1 MRSNMRK
8 YLLFSIVLILT
19 VLFFVSCATT
29 TKVTRVDSS
38 EVVDVTGTWND
49 TDVTIVCN
57 SLIKECLESPR
68 IDAFTKSN
76 NRLPVV
82 TIGQFKNMS
91 SEHLDTSIITS
102 KMRTAMINSGKVDFI
117 ADRNAKKDTRAEIAD
132 QMQFAKEDQQKAIAQ
147 EDAAD
152 FMIQGSVKSIVQESG
167 KKQLRVYYVDAELVD
182 IESGRIV
189 WTGEN
194 SEIKKVVKKGTK

>member
-1 MRSNMRK
+1 MI
-8 YLLFSIVLILT
+8 LVLSVMFL
-19 VLFFVSCATT
+19 VSCSTT
-29 TKVTRVDSS
+29 TKVKRVDSS

-49 TDVTIVCN
+49 TDVSIVCN

-68 IDAFTKSN
+68 LEAFAKNN

-82 TIGQFKNMS
+82 TVGQFKNMS

-132 QMQFAKEDQQKAIAQ
+132 QMQYAKEDQQKAIAQ

>member
-1 MRSNMRK
+1 MK
-8 YLLFSIVLILT
+8 KHLFFTIALIAAVLIL
-19 VLFFVSCATT
+19 VSCATK
-29 TKVTRVDSS
+29 TKVERVDAS
-38 EVVDVTGTWND
+38 EVIDITGTWND

-57 SLIKECLESPR
+57 SLIKECLENPR
-68 IDAFTKSN
+68 LDAFAKN
-76 NRLPVV
+76 NGRLPVMTV
-82 TIGQFKNMS
+82 GTFKNMS
-91 SEHLDTSIITS
+91 SEHLDTSLITA

-117 ADRNAKKDTRAEIAD
+117 ADRSAKQDTRAEIAD

-167 KKQLRVYYVDAELVD
+167 KNQLRVYYVDAELID
-182 IESGRIV
+182 IETGRIV

>member
-1 MRSNMRK
+1 MRR
-8 YLLFSIVLILT
+8 YLLCSMILVLSVMFL
-19 VLFFVSCATT
+19 VSCSTT
-29 TKVTRVDSS
+29 TKVKRVDSS

-49 TDVTIVCN
+49 TDVSIVCN

-68 IDAFTKSN
+68 LEAFAKNN

-82 TIGQFKNMS
+82 TVGQFKNMS

-132 QMQFAKEDQQKAIAQ
+132 QMQYAKEDQQKAIAQ